1 MDNRHLLANNPGMD
15 RSWAET
21 IGHELGMVENIP
33 GKIVIYSGL

>member
-1 MDNRHLLANNPGMD
+1 MD

-33 GKIVIYSGL
+33 GKIVIYRRL

>member
-1 MDNRHLLANNPGMD
+1 MD

-33 GKIVIYSGL
+33 GKIIIYTGL